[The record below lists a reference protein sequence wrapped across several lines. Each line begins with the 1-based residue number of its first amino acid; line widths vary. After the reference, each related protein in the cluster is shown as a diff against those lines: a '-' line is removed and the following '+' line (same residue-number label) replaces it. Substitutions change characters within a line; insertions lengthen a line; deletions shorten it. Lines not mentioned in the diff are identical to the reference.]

1 MAQQLNKYTTPMRYD
16 KPVQRP
22 IKVSNLPKYKKELM
36 GVIAKQSRL
45 MLKDIFPHLTE
56 RDYEIAAYTYNHPGN
71 LQIYFNE
78 KFVVDLVVSGD
89 FPRIDA
95 INNVIYPADKPNI
108 TYDNVSYIMSKLF
121 ELRTNT
127 YKGDGLYAAHIGFNP
142 TFGFLRVVASDGTRY
157 HQKQGASDGNYKIQ

>member
-1 MAQQLNKYTTPMRYD
+1 MAQHLNKYTTPMRYD

-56 RDYEIAAYTYNHPGN
+56 RDYEVATYTYSHPGS

-78 KFVVDLVVSGD
+78 KLVVDLVVSGD

-95 INNVIYPADKPNI
+95 INNVIYPADKPNV
-108 TYDNVSYIMSKLF
+108 TYDNVSYITSKFF
-121 ELRTNT
+121 ELKKNT
-127 YKGDGLYAAHIGFNP
+127 YKGDGLFAAQISFNP
-142 TFGFLRVVASDGTRY
+142 TLGGLRVVASDGTRCM
-157 HQKQGASDGNYKIQ
+157 QK

>member
-16 KPVQRP
+16 KPVQQP

-56 RDYEIAAYTYNHPGN
+56 RDYEVATYTYSHPGN

-78 KFVVDLVVSGD
+78 KLVVDLVVSGD

-95 INNVIYPADKPNI
+95 INNVIYPADKPNV
-108 TYDNVSYIMSKLF
+108 TYDNVSYITSKFF
-121 ELRTNT
+121 ELKKNT
-127 YKGDGLYAAHIGFNP
+127 YKGDGLFAAQIGFNP
-142 TFGFLRVVASDGTRY
+142 TLGGLRVVASDGTRY
-157 HQKQGASDGNYKIQ
+157 KQQ